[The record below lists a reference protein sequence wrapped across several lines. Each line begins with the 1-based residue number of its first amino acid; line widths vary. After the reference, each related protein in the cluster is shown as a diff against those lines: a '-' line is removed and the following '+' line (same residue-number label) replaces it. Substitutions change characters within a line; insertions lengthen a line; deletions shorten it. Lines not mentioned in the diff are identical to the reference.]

1 MTIAQPG
8 TSWQIMLADL
18 SIILFL
24 TTFSALAKGEA
35 SPAKAAIPV
44 AAPAVPAPTPPPML
58 AVAEPVAMW
67 RAGNGAPPLDQWLKD
82 QGIDDRMRINV
93 HGGYRPGRRDAV
105 LADAARLSADPALAG
120 RAIRLIL
127 EPAAADTVTVT
138 LSFDQ
143 G

>member
-1 MTIAQPG
+1 MTATPG

-35 SPAKAAIPV
+35 APPKPAIPV
-44 AAPAVPAPTPPPML
+44 AAPAL

-67 RAGNGAPPLDQWLKD
+67 RAGKGAPPLDQWLNG
-82 QGIDDRMRINV
+82 QAIDNRMRINV

-105 LADAARLSADPALAG
+105 MAEAAALSATPALAG

-127 EPAAADTVTVT
+127 EPAAADAVTVT

>member
-1 MTIAQPG
+1 MIAQPG

-24 TTFSALAKGEA
+24 TTFSALARVESA
-35 SPAKAAIPV
+35 PAKPARPAPAAV
-44 AAPAVPAPTPPPML
+44 AAPAPEPAPIF
-58 AVAEPVAMW
+58 AEPVAMW
-67 RAGNGAPPLDQWLKD
+67 RAGEGAPPLDQWLKG
-82 QGIDDRMRINV
+82 QAIDAHMRINV

-105 LADAARLSADPALAG
+105 LADAAAISADPALTG
-120 RAIRLIL
+120 RSVRLIL
-127 EPAAADTVTVT
+127 EPATADAVTVT